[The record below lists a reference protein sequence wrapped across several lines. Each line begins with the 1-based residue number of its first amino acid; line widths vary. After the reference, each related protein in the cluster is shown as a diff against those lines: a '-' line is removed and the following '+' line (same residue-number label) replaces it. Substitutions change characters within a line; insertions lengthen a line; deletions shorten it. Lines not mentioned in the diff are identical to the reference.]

1 MTENMIEAYL
11 ASLRRRNFSPET
23 IRDYRYCLRRF
34 ERVCPAPLDEM
45 TRVDVAAFVDG
56 LLDEGLKAKTVNSYL
71 NAIRGFYEYMIEERG
86 WDREEPVS
94 RKDYLKQDRP
104 LPRPLSEEEVDDLFD
119 VIDNKRDLAMFLLM
133 LRSGLRV
140 REVSNLNVRD
150 IQVKEKRVFIREGK
164 GRKDRV
170 VSLSEEAMPALCE
183 YMLARAAA
191 PGEEAL
197 FVVEKGTYKG
207 QRLSVRGIQKR
218 MEHYAK
224 KSGVKVSCHRLRH
237 TFATQ
242 VLDAGMRVVHLK
254 VLMGHDWITTTM
266 QYCRISNARITQSYY
281 RSMVFIE
288 GVARQRRRRREV
300 ARLAETG

>member
-1 MTENMIEAYL
+1 MTGNMIDAYL

-23 IRDYRYCLRRF
+23 IRDYRYCLCRF
-34 ERVCPAPLDEM
+34 EKDCRARLDEM
-45 TRVDVAAFVDG
+45 TRADVAEFVDG

-86 WDREEPVS
+86 WEGEEPVGK
-94 RKDYLKQDRP
+94 KDYLKQDRP
-104 LPRPLSEEEVDDLFD
+104 LPRPLSEEEEDNLFD
-119 VIDNKRDLAMFLLM
+119 AIDNRRDRAMFMLM

-140 REVSNLNVRD
+140 SEVSKLDVRD

-170 VSLSEEAMPALCE
+170 VSLSGETMQALCE
-183 YMLARAAA
+183 HMLARAAA

-197 FVVEKGTYKG
+197 FVVEKGAYKG
-207 QRLSVRGIQKR
+207 RRLSVRGIQKR
-218 MEHYAK
+218 MEYYAK
-224 KSGVKVSCHRLRH
+224 KSGVKASCHRLRH

-242 VLDAGMRVVHLK
+242 ALDAGMRVVHLK

-266 QYCRISNARITQSYY
+266 QYCRVSNARVTQSYH
-281 RSMVFIE
+281 RSMERIE
-288 GVARQRRRRREV
+288 GVARQRRRRREA
-300 ARLAETG
+300 ARLADTG

>member
-1 MTENMIEAYL
+1 MIDAYL

-23 IRDYRYCLRRF
+23 IRDYRYCLYRF
-34 ERVCPAPLDEM
+34 EKDCGAPLDEM
-45 TRVDVAAFVDG
+45 TRADVAAFVDG
-56 LLDEGLKAKTVNSYL
+56 LLDEGLKAKTINSYI

-86 WDREEPVS
+86 WEGEEPVS
-94 RKDYLKQDRP
+94 KKDYLKQDRP
-104 LPRPLSEEEVDDLFD
+104 LPRPLSEEEVDDLFE
-119 VIDNKRDLAMFLLM
+119 VIDNKRDQAMFLLM

-140 REVSNLNVRD
+140 SEVSNLNVRD

-170 VSLSEEAMPALCE
+170 VSLSGETMQALCE
-183 YMLARAAA
+183 HILTRDAA
-191 PGEEAL
+191 PEEEAL

-218 MEHYAK
+218 MEYYAK
-224 KSGVKVSCHRLRH
+224 KSGVKASCHRLRH

-242 VLDAGMRVVHLK
+242 VLDAGMRLVYLK

-266 QYCRISNARITQSYY
+266 QYCRISNTRVTQSYY
-281 RSMVFIE
+281 RSMEAIE
-288 GVARQRRRRREV
+288 GVARQRRRSREA
-300 ARLAETG
+300 ARLADTG